1 MTKAEIKSRIND
13 IPFEM
18 LQPAVYAIE
27 RTNPVNAFTSNRAY
41 IYRSTRG
48 GYCTAIEIDFQTRAT
63 KENMMNVYHAIL
75 DQILCFHDIT
85 AVHAIDPDYTPAWYQ
100 EITEDTAEIVTREEY
115 QRREDEFSART
126 DALCENVHIP
136 AGSAACNNCPARD
149 LCKWLYDHH
158 PYPIQNPFDK

>member
-18 LQPAVYAIE
+18 LQPAVYAIK
-27 RTNPVNAFTSNRAY
+27 RRNPVNAFTSNRAY

-75 DQILCFHDIT
+75 DEIVCHWDLAT
-85 AVHAIDPDYTPAWYQ
+85 AQAIEPGYIPAWYQ
-100 EITEDTAEIVTREEY
+100 EPAEEPEEITIEEY
-115 QRREDEFSART
+115 QRKENEFAART

-136 AGSAACNNCPARD
+136 AGSAACDNCPARD
-149 LCKWLYDHH
+149 LCKWLYDYH
-158 PYPIQNPFDK
+158 PYPIENPFNK